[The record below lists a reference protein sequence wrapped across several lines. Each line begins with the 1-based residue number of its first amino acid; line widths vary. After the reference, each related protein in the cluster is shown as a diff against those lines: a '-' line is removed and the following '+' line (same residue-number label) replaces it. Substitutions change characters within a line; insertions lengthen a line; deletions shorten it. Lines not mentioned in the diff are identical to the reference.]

1 MIGRRCFLAG
11 TLVLAAALVGKSAW
25 AGTYL
30 DRSTL
35 LVAQA
40 TRDADFLRGRLADR
54 ELARVVHELAVARL
68 KAASTMQVPAEVAQ
82 AHPHLLLLLENYER
96 AADAAVEG
104 EGGRFF
110 AYVQR
115 AREETEVFRAVLHQL
130 GWALPKY

>member
-1 MIGRRCFLAG
+1 M
-11 TLVLAAALVGKSAW
+11 LAAALVGNVAW

-30 DRSTL
+30 DRAAL

-40 TRDADFLRGRLADR
+40 TRDADYLRGRLADH

-68 KAASTMQVPAEVAQ
+68 KAASTMQVPQEVAQ

-110 AYVQR
+110 TYVQR

-130 GWALPKY
+130 GWTLPRY